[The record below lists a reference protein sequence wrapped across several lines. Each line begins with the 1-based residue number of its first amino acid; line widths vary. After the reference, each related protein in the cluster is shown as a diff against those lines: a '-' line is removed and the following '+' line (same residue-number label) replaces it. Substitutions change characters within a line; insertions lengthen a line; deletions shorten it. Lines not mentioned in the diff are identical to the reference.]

1 MEAMAVEDLVTR
13 VVDVLTRAESL
24 FATAAG
30 PAENATGA
38 LGHAAEVND
47 TLSSRTADL
56 SGAGVSSHREA
67 VQRSAARMGAAA
79 DIDAALAE
87 HLSSA
92 ASMHSGGAGQAG
104 DLRAGAASIAE
115 IVGPLRGTAP
125 GDMVILKALHA
136 RVAGMQQLV
145 AEHSDLATA
154 SAEQIRSLGYTN

>member
-1 MEAMAVEDLVTR
+1 VAETLDWAAALTALDQRTLNED
-13 VVDVLTRAESL
+13 VVNDT
-24 FATAAG
+24 
-30 PAENATGA
+30 

-136 RVAGMQQLV
+136 RVAVMQQLV